1 MPHANPPSLK
11 PRNDNPPDA
20 RCSFCGR
27 PRHDTG
33 PMIEGPN
40 NVYICVHCVRA
51 ANKIADEMAG
61 KND

>member
-1 MPHANPPSLK
+1 MSHANPPSLE
-11 PRNDNPPDA
+11 PRNDNPHNA
-20 RCSFCGR
+20 HCSSCDR

-40 NVYICVHCVRA
+40 HVYICLRCVRA